1 MKKDFVAL
9 KNYSKGEILAL
20 IKSAVAV
27 KKQPGRFKKALA
39 EKCIGLLFQKPSLRT
54 KTAFYVGALQLGASP
69 VYFAPEEIKV
79 GQREKVADVAK
90 TTSGYLDAIVMRTFS
105 HQTITDFAK
114 YGSIPVVNGLSDLLH
129 PSQALADVM
138 TILECKK
145 TIAKSKVVFIGDGN
159 NVCNSLMYAFAILGG
174 NLVVVCPKGYGPKK
188 NVFSEVKKLAKKN
201 GAKISVT
208 NYVSSAAKNA
218 DVLYTDVWTSMGKE
232 KEAKRR
238 KKVFKSFQINDKILK
253 SAKKNC
259 IVMHCLP
266 AHRGEEITDS
276 VIDGKHSVV
285 FQQAENRLYAAK
297 AILLN
302 ILKAKGKKK

>member
-9 KNYSKGEILAL
+9 KDYSKVEILSL
-20 IKSAVAV
+20 IKSAGVI
-27 KKQPGRFKKALA
+27 KKSPGKFKKALA
-39 EKCIGLLFQKPSLRT
+39 QKSVGLLFQKPSLRT
-54 KTAFYVGALQLGASP
+54 KTAFYVGALELGANP
-69 VYFAPEEIKV
+69 IYFGPDEVKV

-90 TTSGYLDAIVMRTFS
+90 TTSGYLDVIVMRTFS

-138 TILECKK
+138 TILENKK
-145 TIAKSKVVFIGDGN
+145 TISKSKVVYIGDGN
-159 NVCNSLMYAFAILGG
+159 NVCSSLMYAFAILGG
-174 NLVVVCPKGYGPKK
+174 NLVVACPKGYEPKK
-188 NVFSEVKKLAKKN
+188 SVVDEVKKIAKKSK
-201 GAKISVT
+201 AKISVI
-208 NYVSSAAKNA
+208 NSASLASKNA

-232 KEAKRR
+232 KEAKKR
-238 KKVFKSFQINDKILK
+238 KKVFKTFQINDKILK

-266 AHRGEEITDS
+266 AHRDEEITNS

-285 FQQAENRLYAAK
+285 FEQAENRLYAAK

-302 ILKAKGKKK
+302 LVKTKGKKK